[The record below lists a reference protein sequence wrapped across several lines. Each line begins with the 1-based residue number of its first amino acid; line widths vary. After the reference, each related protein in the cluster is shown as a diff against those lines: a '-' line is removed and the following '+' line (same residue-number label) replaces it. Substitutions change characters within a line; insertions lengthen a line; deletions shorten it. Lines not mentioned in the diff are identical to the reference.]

1 MRVAIVTHVVR
12 HNDGQGRVNH
22 EIARAALDENI
33 AVTLVA
39 SHVAPELLAHPN
51 VRWVPVKI
59 GRWWPTNLLRQ
70 QVFAFKSALWLRTHR
85 SEYDVL
91 HVNGFITWMPADVN
105 TAHFVHS
112 GWFGSKYYPFGLTK
126 GVWSAYQFVY
136 TRANATLERWAYRRS
151 RVITA
156 VSQKVADEIRAIGL
170 TPRNRVDVIYNG
182 VDTRGFAAAQGE
194 RAKFNLPADAF
205 LLLFVGDLRTPRK
218 NLGTVL
224 EALRHL
230 PPDVH
235 MAVAGYLPGSPYPE
249 QARALGV
256 AGRVHFLGLVKE
268 MPVLMHSVDAF
279 VFPSRYEAMSLSLLE
294 AMAAGLPVVTA
305 RTAGGAEIITPE
317 CGIVLDDPDDPKA
330 LAGAIARL
338 ANSSDVRRA
347 MGIAASELA
356 TGFGWAH
363 MAAQYIALYRQLAG
377 QQEDRQRAAA
387 ASATGSESLGANV
400 LTGRQGIKHKAIE
413 LTAIESR
420 PVDYKVAE

>member
-1 MRVAIVTHVVR
+1 LRVAIVTHVVR

-39 SHVAPELLAHPN
+39 SHVAPDLLAHPK
-51 VRWVPVKI
+51 VRWVPMKI

-70 QVFAFKSALWLRTHR
+70 QVFALKSALWLRTHR

-126 GVWSAYQFVY
+126 GLWSAYQFVY
-136 TRANATLERWAYRRS
+136 TRVNASLERWAYRRS

-182 VDTRGFAAAQGE
+182 VDTQGFAAAQGD
-194 RAKFNLPADAF
+194 RAKFNLPAEAF

-230 PPDVH
+230 PDHVH
-235 MAVAGYLPGSPYPE
+235 IAVAGYLPGSPYPE
-249 QARALGV
+249 QARSLGI
-256 AGRVHFLGLVKE
+256 ANRVHFLGLVKE

-330 LAGAIARL
+330 LAGAISQL
-338 ANSSDVRRA
+338 AESDEARRA
-347 MGIAASELA
+347 MGVAANDLA
-356 TGFGWAH
+356 TGFGWAR

-377 QQEDRQRAAA
+377 HQADCQRASAA
-387 ASATGSESLGANV
+387 ADAEPLATNV
-400 LTGRQGIKHKAIE
+400 LTGRKGNESRGIKLTGAGYTSIE
-413 LTAIESR
+413 
-420 PVDYKVAE
+420 YKGAE

>member
-1 MRVAIVTHVVR
+1 LRVAIVTHVVR

-39 SHVAPELLAHPN
+39 SHVAPDLLAHPN
-51 VRWVPVKI
+51 VRWAPIKI

-70 QVFAFKSALWLRTHR
+70 QVFAFKSAMWLRAHR
-85 SEYDVL
+85 REYDVL

-105 TAHFVHS
+105 TSHFVHS

-126 GVWSAYQFVY
+126 GVWSAYQSVY
-136 TRANATLERWAYRRS
+136 TRCNAWLERWAYRRS
-151 RVITA
+151 KVITA

-170 TPRNRVDVIYNG
+170 TPDNRVDVIYNG
-182 VDTRGFAAAQGE
+182 VDTQGFAAATGD
-194 RAKFNLPADAF
+194 RAKFGLAADAF

-224 EALRHL
+224 QALKHL
-230 PPDVH
+230 PEHVQI
-235 MAVAGYLPGSPYPE
+235 AVAGFLPGSPYPE
-249 QARALGV
+249 QAKALGI
-256 AGRVHFLGLVKE
+256 AHRVHFLGLVKE

-330 LAGAIARL
+330 LAGAVARL
-338 ANSSDVRRA
+338 AENDATRRA
-347 MGIAASELA
+347 MGKAANELA
-356 TGFGWAH
+356 SGFGWAR

-377 QQEDRQRAAA
+377 QQKDRKSRETEAAA
-387 ASATGSESLGANV
+387 VARNDA
-400 LTGRQGIKHKAIE
+400 LTLNTLAGQTIHHNSQNAQGQ
-413 LTAIESR
+413 
-420 PVDYKVAE
+420 

>member
-39 SHVAPELLAHPN
+39 SHVAPDLLAHPN

-70 QVFAFKSALWLRTHR
+70 QVFAFRSALWLRTHR

-91 HVNGFITWMPADVN
+91 HVNGFITWVPADVN

-136 TRANATLERWAYRRS
+136 TRVNATLERWAYRRS

-182 VDTRGFAAAQGE
+182 VDTQGFAAAHGD
-194 RAKFNLPADAF
+194 RAKFNLPGDAF

-235 MAVAGYLPGSPYPE
+235 IAVAGYLPGSPYPE

-256 AGRVHFLGLVKE
+256 ADRVHFLGLVKE

-347 MGIAASELA
+347 MGVAANELA
-356 TGFGWAH
+356 TGFGWAR

-377 QQEDRQRAAA
+377 QREDRQRVTTA
-387 ASATGSESLGANV
+387 SES
-400 LTGRQGIKHKAIE
+400 Q
-413 LTAIESR
+413 
-420 PVDYKVAE
+420 PVNFKVAE